1 MSFSLHYD
9 GVLHEVKFA
18 IDHGVLEDMEE
29 LHGITSKAVESS
41 KLDFVSNNS
50 ICCLFFIA
58 MEYSIKLIFEMI
70 VEFFEFDFS
79 KNSKGR
85 FLTL

>member
-29 LHGITSKAVESS
+29 LHDITSKAVESS

-58 MEYSIKLIFEMI
+58 TEYSIKKIFEISM
-70 VEFFEFDFS
+70 EFFKLDF
-79 KNSKGR
+79 
-85 FLTL
+85 F